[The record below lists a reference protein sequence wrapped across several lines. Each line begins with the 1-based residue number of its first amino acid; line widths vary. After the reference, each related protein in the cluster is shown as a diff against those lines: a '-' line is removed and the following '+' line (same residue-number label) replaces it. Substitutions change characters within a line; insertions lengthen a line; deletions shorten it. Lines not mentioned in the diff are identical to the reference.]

1 LHLDGIKSKAPGGGI
16 IEYQLGPILNPVTHE
31 PEEIYVDKPTGF
43 TSKRLTMGASRVF
56 RVKSEVL
63 SYDHSRKVRGVLEIR
78 LFRRGAG
85 LNTA

>member
-1 LHLDGIKSKAPGGGI
+1 
-16 IEYQLGPILNPVTHE
+16 VTHE

-63 SYDHSRKVRGVLEIR
+63 SYDHSGKYAEFSNFDYSGEAR
-78 LFRRGAG
+78 A
-85 LNTA
+85 